1 MSEPT
6 KSEFG
11 KTIFLLALDQAE
23 VTSLGEWLRATNVE
37 LAGILQRIKTSREES
52 ERLAA
57 QTEEVMSKLR
67 MDWLCDSATFRA

>member
-6 KSEFG
+6 KSESG
-11 KTIFLLALDQAE
+11 KSIFLLALDQAE
-23 VTSLGEWLRATNVE
+23 ATSLGEWLRATNVE
-37 LAGILQRIKTSREES
+37 LEGILQRIKASREES

-67 MDWLCDSATFRA
+67 LEWLC